1 MTILDPHDHS
11 HISNRLTFRS
21 TGFAFAAWFTV
32 QSAPRIPGLPS
43 IHNPKRSPWI
53 RSARQRPETIS
64 ITNIFRCTRAPALR
78 RRLER
83 RDSDVR
89 GERRHHRSGVL
100 REPRLETFLIHIASI
115 SNIVHVARWL
125 AGRDDE
131 GESAAWPLTEQS
143 RHRAATDVGLIL
155 CRYKSQGTASRIR
168 KEFFSSP
175 LQARDTWSNY

>member
-1 MTILDPHDHS
+1 MATRTLLIPRPS
-11 HISNRLTFRS
+11 HPSL
-21 TGFAFAAWFTV
+21 GFAFAAWFAV

-43 IHNPKRSPWI
+43 VHNPERSSRI

-64 ITNIFRCTRAPALR
+64 ITNIFRCTRTPALR

-89 GERRHHRSGVL
+89 RERRHHRSGVL
-100 REPRLETFLIHIASI
+100 REPWLETFLIHIPSI
-115 SNIVHVARWL
+115 SNIVHIARRL
-125 AGRDDE
+125 AERHDE
-131 GESAAWPLTEQS
+131 GESAAWPITEQS
-143 RHRAATDVGLIL
+143 RHRAATDVGLFL

-168 KEFFSSP
+168 KEFFSSF